1 MIIKKKS
8 CTKVLMSA
16 FLLLIFSGCTV
27 HGGNIRHAVVTN
39 VELSGNNF
47 KVLDSVTGKASVDY
61 IVGIGPKEQNLFEQA
76 RKNMV
81 ANANLVGS
89 SKAIINVTTDVK
101 YTSVLLLWTRKTVYI
116 SGDVIEFTER

>member
-1 MIIKKKS
+1 VIIKKKS

-39 VELSGNNF
+39 V